1 MSIHFETDSALQT
14 DLGIDSMI
22 ETGRTY
28 KAPETLSERTRVQVA
43 LYTSGALEMLL
54 DYSGLWR

>member
-43 LYTSGALEMLL
+43 LYTSAMLEKQF
-54 DYSGLWR
+54 D